1 MIAQLVLAAF
11 LLAHG
16 LIHAFFFQP
25 PPAAT
30 AGGPSWP
37 FGLTHSWALSPAG
50 LSPETQRL
58 LGTALVA
65 VTIAAFALAAVATLG
80 VAPAFWAPAV
90 MVGSVASIATLVLFF
105 DRWLV
110 LGISIDLALIWV
122 VAVATWTPGQLRV

>member
-1 MIAQLVLAAF
+1 M
-11 LLAHG
+11 
-16 LIHAFFFQP
+16 
-25 PPAAT
+25 
-30 AGGPSWP
+30 
-37 FGLTHSWALSPAG
+37 
-50 LSPETQRL
+50 
-58 LGTALVA
+58 A